1 MFLTKTRG
9 WAARLIVVSIAGV
22 LFASACAG
30 SCFPGEDGGGG
41 PLSYYCFSTP
51 LPASGFCETQVFG
64 AGKFVAEPVN
74 ALFCLIAVALGIS
87 ALLRP
92 GRTSFLMQSL
102 YSLLIGWGGFAAL
115 YHVGLTNGM
124 YRMMDVAI
132 SFLQAYVLWM
142 LICSVQICKR
152 RAVSRTEAMRG
163 PGRLS
168 ALFAVLFTLYPAVV
182 HVAGESEANPWV
194 AWLVF
199 DLLWFAIIGVLIRLY
214 MLRKVRSDLTDPRGF
229 RLVWTA
235 VLYCALAYGA
245 WSVDKFVCSAETPL
259 LAYLLLHGWWHC
271 FMAFSFL
278 SLIGLVRYVTACAYG
293 CTPRLTPLLGPV
305 PTGVY
310 FVDWLSESSPSDMR
324 S

>member
-1 MFLTKTRG
+1 MLLGFLLLGGT
-9 WAARLIVVSIAGV
+9 L
-22 LFASACAG
+22 SACAG
-30 SCFPGEDGGGG
+30 ACPAGEGEASG
-41 PLSYYCFSTP
+41 PLSYYCFGTP
-51 LPASGFCETQVFG
+51 LPADGFCETQVFG
-64 AGKFVAEPVN
+64 VGKIIAEPIN
-74 ALFCLIAVALGIS
+74 AIFSLIAVGLGIT

-124 YRMMDVAI
+124 YRMMDVTI

-142 LICSVQICKR
+142 LIVSIQISKR
-152 RAVSRTEAMRG
+152 RSASAEEAVRG

-168 ALFAVLFTLYPAVV
+168 AVFAVIFTLYPAVV
-182 HVAGESEANPWV
+182 HVAGESAANPWV

-199 DLLWFAIIGVLIRLY
+199 DLLWFVIIGVLIRLFT
-214 MLRKVRSDLTDPRGF
+214 LRKTRTDLTDMRGY
-229 RLVWTA
+229 RLVWMSI
-235 VLYCALAYGA
+235 LYCALAYGT
-245 WSVDKFVCSAETPL
+245 WSVDKFVCSGETPL

-271 FMAFSFL
+271 FMALSFF

-293 CTPRLTPLLGPV
+293 CTPRLTPLLGSV

-310 FVDWLSESSPSDMR
+310 FVDWLPESDRSEVR